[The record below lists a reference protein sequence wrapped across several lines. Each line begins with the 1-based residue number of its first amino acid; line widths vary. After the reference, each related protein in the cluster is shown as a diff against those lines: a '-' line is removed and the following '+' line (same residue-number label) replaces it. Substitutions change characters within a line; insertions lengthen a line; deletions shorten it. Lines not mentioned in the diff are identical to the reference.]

1 MSEQKNYFTGIIG
14 AFLGGLVFTIPWILL
29 YVYANMIYSLLA
41 VLVAIGSLLGYQLFK
56 GKVDKKLPIIITVI
70 SLLAITIA
78 TLVIIPILLLLKEN
92 IIATIPNIKLLYSES
107 SFLSAIMRDY
117 AMSIVF
123 TILGISGV
131 IASIK
136 KQINDG
142 EVDKIKIDLSN
153 GNNKKE
159 KEKIKKIF
167 VSHNAL
173 DELNML
179 DQDKLKD
186 INENTLNILINQHI
200 IVKKDDKYYYSIN
213 NEKKSHQKNIIV
225 IAVLLLIFIISI
237 FIVINNNDNKN
248 NTDTPNNDLQ
258 VSKDISYTIPNTYK
272 EFARKDEENSW
283 YYLPKSDLSGYS
295 GYINLDYF
303 DSDISYSITWVEN
316 IKTYFETNYEAKTE
330 KTDYFKN
337 SNNLDVAQFNF
348 SIKDYKDIVYYVF
361 YENKMAV
368 IEVIDYGKGNNIQE
382 DAKKLVDSLMWLK

>member
-117 AMSIVF
+117 AISIVF

-361 YENKMAV
+361 YENQMAV

>member
-117 AMSIVF
+117 AISIVF

-303 DSDISYSITWVEN
+303 ASDISYSITWVEN

>member
-117 AMSIVF
+117 AISIVF

-159 KEKIKKIF
+159 KEKTKKIF

-303 DSDISYSITWVEN
+303 ASDISYSITWVEN

-361 YENKMAV
+361 YENQIAV

>member
-41 VLVAIGSLLGYQLFK
+41 VLVAIGALLGYQLFK

-117 AMSIVF
+117 AISIVF

-303 DSDISYSITWVEN
+303 VSDISYSITWVEN
-316 IKTYFETNYEAKTE
+316 IKTYFENNYEAKTE

-361 YENKMAV
+361 YENQMAV

>member
-117 AMSIVF
+117 AISIVF

-348 SIKDYKDIVYYVF
+348 SIKDYEDIVYYVF

>member
-117 AMSIVF
+117 AISIVF

-348 SIKDYKDIVYYVF
+348 SIKDYKDIVYYAF

>member
-117 AMSIVF
+117 AISIVF

-159 KEKIKKIF
+159 KEKTKKIF

-303 DSDISYSITWVEN
+303 ASDISYSITWVEN

-337 SNNLDVAQFNF
+337 SNNIDVAQFNF

-361 YENKMAV
+361 YENQIAV

>member
-117 AMSIVF
+117 AISIVF

-258 VSKDISYTIPNTYK
+258 VSKDISYTIANTYK

>member
-117 AMSIVF
+117 AISIVF

>member
-41 VLVAIGSLLGYQLFK
+41 VLVAIGALLGYQLFK

-117 AMSIVF
+117 AISIVF

-303 DSDISYSITWVEN
+303 ASDISYSITWVEN
-316 IKTYFETNYEAKTE
+316 IKTYFENNYEAKTE

-337 SNNLDVAQFNF
+337 SNNLDVAQFDF
-348 SIKDYKDIVYYVF
+348 SIKDYEDIVYYVF

>member
-1 MSEQKNYFTGIIG
+1 
-14 AFLGGLVFTIPWILL
+14 
-29 YVYANMIYSLLA
+29 
-41 VLVAIGSLLGYQLFK
+41 
-56 GKVDKKLPIIITVI
+56 
-70 SLLAITIA
+70 
-78 TLVIIPILLLLKEN
+78 
-92 IIATIPNIKLLYSES
+92 
-107 SFLSAIMRDY
+107 
-117 AMSIVF
+117 
-123 TILGISGV
+123 
-131 IASIK
+131 
-136 KQINDG
+136 
-142 EVDKIKIDLSN
+142 
-153 GNNKKE
+153 
-159 KEKIKKIF
+159 
-167 VSHNAL
+167 
-173 DELNML
+173 ML
-179 DQDKLKD
+179 DF
-186 INENTLNILINQHI
+186 

>member
-117 AMSIVF
+117 AISIVF

-303 DSDISYSITWVEN
+303 DSDISYSITRVEN
-316 IKTYFETNYEAKTE
+316 IKTYFENNYEAKTE

-348 SIKDYKDIVYYVF
+348 SIKDYEDIVYYVF

-368 IEVIDYGKGNNIQE
+368 IEVIDYGKENNIQE

>member
-361 YENKMAV
+361 YENQIAV

>member
-117 AMSIVF
+117 AISIVF

-303 DSDISYSITWVEN
+303 ASDISYSITWVEN

-337 SNNLDVAQFNF
+337 FNNLDVAQFNF

-361 YENKMAV
+361 YENQIAV

>member
-117 AMSIVF
+117 AISIVF

-303 DSDISYSITWVEN
+303 ASDISYSITWVEN

-348 SIKDYKDIVYYVF
+348 SIKDYKDIVYYAF

>member
-117 AMSIVF
+117 AISIVF

-303 DSDISYSITWVEN
+303 ASDISYSITWVEN

-361 YENKMAV
+361 YENQIAV

>member
-41 VLVAIGSLLGYQLFK
+41 VLVAIGSLLGYQLLK

-117 AMSIVF
+117 AISIVF

-361 YENKMAV
+361 YENQIAV

>member
-117 AMSIVF
+117 AISIVF

-361 YENKMAV
+361 YENQIAV

>member
-258 VSKDISYTIPNTYK
+258 VSKDISYTIANTYK

-361 YENKMAV
+361 YENQIAV

>member
-41 VLVAIGSLLGYQLFK
+41 VLVAIGALLGYQLFK

-117 AMSIVF
+117 AISIVF

-258 VSKDISYTIPNTYK
+258 VSKDISYTIANTYK

-361 YENKMAV
+361 YENQIAV

>member
-117 AMSIVF
+117 AISIVF

-159 KEKIKKIF
+159 KEKIKKY
-167 VSHNAL
+167 L
-173 DELNML
+173 YLTML
-179 DQDKLKD
+179 LM
-186 INENTLNILINQHI
+186 NLIC
-200 IVKKDDKYYYSIN
+200 
-213 NEKKSHQKNIIV
+213 
-225 IAVLLLIFIISI
+225 
-237 FIVINNNDNKN
+237 
-248 NTDTPNNDLQ
+248 
-258 VSKDISYTIPNTYK
+258 
-272 EFARKDEENSW
+272 
-283 YYLPKSDLSGYS
+283 
-295 GYINLDYF
+295 
-303 DSDISYSITWVEN
+303 
-316 IKTYFETNYEAKTE
+316 
-330 KTDYFKN
+330 
-337 SNNLDVAQFNF
+337 
-348 SIKDYKDIVYYVF
+348 
-361 YENKMAV
+361 
-368 IEVIDYGKGNNIQE
+368 
-382 DAKKLVDSLMWLK
+382 

>member
-41 VLVAIGSLLGYQLFK
+41 VLVAIGALLGYQLFK

-92 IIATIPNIKLLYSES
+92 IIATIPDIKLLYSES

-117 AMSIVF
+117 AISIVF

-225 IAVLLLIFIISI
+225 IAVLLLTFIISI

-303 DSDISYSITWVEN
+303 ASDISYSITWVEN

-382 DAKKLVDSLMWLK
+382 DDKKLVDSLMWLK

>member
-14 AFLGGLVFTIPWILL
+14 AFLGGLIFTIPWILL

-117 AMSIVF
+117 AISIVF

-142 EVDKIKIDLSN
+142 KVDKIKIDLSN

-200 IVKKDDKYYYSIN
+200 VIKKDDKYYYSIN

-225 IAVLLLIFIISI
+225 VAVILLIFIISI

-248 NTDTPNNDLQ
+248 NIDTPNNELQ
-258 VSKDISYTIPNTYK
+258 ASKDVSYTFPNTYK
-272 EFARKDEENSW
+272 EFKRKDEENSW

-303 DSDISYSITWVEN
+303 TSDISYSITWVEN

-361 YENKMAV
+361 YENQMAV
-368 IEVIDYGKGNNIQE
+368 IEVIDYGKENNIQE
-382 DAKKLVDSLMWLK
+382 DAKKLVDSLIWLK